1 MAVDSMVAGGCIISG
16 AMVRHSVLFS
26 EVVAHSYAYVEDSV
40 IFPDVE
46 VGRNCQVHRAIIDRG
61 CRLPDGMKIG
71 VDLEEDAQRFYVSPG
86 GVVLVTPEMLNQDYA
101 HGLRSEEHTSELQSR
116 GHLV

>member
-1 MAVDSMVAGGCIISG
+1 MALDSMDAGEYIISG

-71 VDLEEDAQRFYVSPG
+71 VDLEEDAPRFYVSQD
-86 GVVLVTPEMLNQDYA
+86 GVVLVKPEMLKM
-101 HGLRSEEHTSELQSR
+101 
-116 GHLV
+116 V